1 VIKLVYIG
9 GYGHSGSTLLEYLLT
24 ASPHVL
30 ACGEVTS
37 VLREHGWKNR
47 CTCGERIPQC
57 PVWGP
62 IFAKSETLEGMTQ
75 QSLIE
80 ALASRDRGAHAML
93 IDSSKTAWRSLAT
106 PFRLGRHFGQDFQ
119 FLHLVRDPR
128 AVSWSAVKKAARRGS
143 RPFALLRCAI
153 AALAWS
159 IANLACEVFSWRYPG
174 RYLRVR
180 YEDVARSPR
189 KAIGDLLARLAPG
202 LEWHPDQIGAYD
214 NRHQL
219 YGNRMRS
226 EGLSLRD
233 VKEDR
238 DWTRTMPGPYRSLV
252 SLLTAPLRR
261 RYGYW

>member
-1 VIKLVYIG
+1 VTKLVYIG

-37 VLREHGWKNR
+37 VLREHDSKNR
-47 CTCGERIPQC
+47 CTCGERITHC

-62 IFAKSETLEGMTQ
+62 VFGKSGRLDGMTHE
-75 QSLIE
+75 SLIE
-80 ALASRDRGAHAML
+80 ALASQDCGTHAIL

-128 AVSWSAVKKAARRGS
+128 AVSWSLVKKAARRGL
-143 RPFALLRCAI
+143 RPFALVRCMT

-159 IANLACEVFSWRYPG
+159 LANLACEVFGWRYPD
-174 RYLRVR
+174 RYLRVS

-189 KAIGDLLARLAPG
+189 KAMGDLCARLAPG

-233 VKEDR
+233 VKEDL
-238 DWTRTMPGPYRSLV
+238 DWTRAMPGAYRSLV

-261 RYGYW
+261 RYGYG